1 MVVTMSF
8 SRRDFMTTSALL
20 AGATTLNPFRPLF
33 ASTPD
38 LSRLSFRANRST
50 SFVGRKNDLRVTG
63 EIPYGLKG
71 SYLKNGPGLK
81 ELFGQKF
88 DHYFDGD
95 ALVAKFQFENGRVD
109 FQNQFIDTPERVL
122 EAQQQRMI
130 YDEFGTAAPMRRLQ
144 GRKNQPNISLL
155 HWQDELYAFSEG
167 GHPVI
172 LDQQTLQYKK
182 TTNFNNGLP
191 RNVSFIAHPKID
203 PVTGDLYGLG
213 IHQGITMAIKVF
225 RVDARTKRAE
235 ELYSFPQKQV
245 PMIHDFNITKDKII
259 IVIPSAAFRLV
270 DLARG
275 VRPLS
280 RALKYRP
287 QQASRV
293 MVLGKNE
300 KRIYPELKLPSS
312 MLFHHGPA
320 YEEKDQ
326 LTFHTCVAED
336 GKLLNTIAHWRD
348 FPVQSLNKSFP
359 NLKRFTFDLK
369 SLQLIEEQ
377 TLLTNHDFP
386 THHSLRTGQDV
397 KNIYAVRLGNDDDPM
412 AFSGI
417 SKVSLESSNKS
428 ITLSAPPGVMYSE
441 AVYVQN
447 EIYPDQE
454 EQGWLL
460 FLSYDEKQDQTTLEI
475 VNSVDLSFQA
485 RVHLDCFIPLGFH
498 GLFRQRG

>member
-1 MVVTMSF
+1 MDVTMSF

-20 AGATTLNPFRPLF
+20 AGAITLPPLF
-33 ASTPD
+33 ASTQNFN
-38 LSRLSFRANRST
+38 RLSFKANRST
-50 SFVGRKNDLRVTG
+50 SFVGRKNNLRVTG
-63 EIPYGLKG
+63 EIPDGLQG
-71 SYLKNGPGLK
+71 SFLKNGPGLK
-81 ELFGQKF
+81 ELYGQKF

-95 ALVAKFQFENGRVD
+95 ALVSRFRFKNGRVD
-109 FQNQFIDTPERVL
+109 FENRFIDTPERII

-155 HWQDELYAFSEG
+155 HWQGELYAFSEG

-172 LDQQTLQYKK
+172 LDEQTLRYKK

-191 RNVSFIAHPKID
+191 HNVSFIAHPKID
-203 PVTGDLYGLG
+203 PESGDLYGVG

-225 RVDARTKRAE
+225 KVDAQTKKAQ

-245 PMIHDFNITKDKII
+245 PMIHDFNITKDKILI
-259 IVIPSAAFRLV
+259 LIPSAAFRLV

-280 RALKYRP
+280 RALNYRS
-287 QQASRV
+287 QQETRV

-300 KRIYPELKLPSS
+300 KRVFPELKLPPS

-320 YEEKDQ
+320 YEEEDQ

-336 GKLLNTIAHWRD
+336 GKLLNTIAQWRD
-348 FPVQSLNKSFP
+348 FPAQSLNQSFP

-377 TLLTNHDFP
+377 TLLKNHDFP

-417 SKVSLESSNKS
+417 SKVSLESSKS
-428 ITLSAPPGVMYSE
+428 ITLSAPHGVMYSE
-441 AVYVQN
+441 AVYAQN
-447 EIYPDQE
+447 EMYPDQE
-454 EQGWLL
+454 ERGWLL
-460 FLSYDEKQDQTTLEI
+460 FLSYDKNKDQTSLEI

-485 RVHLDCFIPLGFH
+485 RVHLDCFVPLGFH